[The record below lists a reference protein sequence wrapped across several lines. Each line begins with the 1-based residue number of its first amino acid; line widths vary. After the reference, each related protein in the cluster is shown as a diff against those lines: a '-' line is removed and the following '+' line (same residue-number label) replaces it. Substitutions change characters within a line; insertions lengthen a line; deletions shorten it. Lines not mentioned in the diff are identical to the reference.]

1 MTPANKKHILNKIV
15 SDSKSRLNQIE
26 KHIIGIYEDKNN
38 SILSLETFTILMK
51 NYENERD

>member
-1 MTPANKKHILNKIV
+1 MTLANKKHILNKIV